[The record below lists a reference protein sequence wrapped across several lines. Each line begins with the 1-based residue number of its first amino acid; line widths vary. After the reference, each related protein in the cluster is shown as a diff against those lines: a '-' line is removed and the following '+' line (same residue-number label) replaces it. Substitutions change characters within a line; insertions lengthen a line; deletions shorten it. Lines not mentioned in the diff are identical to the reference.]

1 MLTPPPLPAL
11 WVVAADEDLLEVI
24 VGTVPVAVDVMA
36 GEGTAAFKA
45 PKSTSTPVD
54 DELDE
59 VVAGA
64 PAVAD
69 VVAFVVVVVVVRL
82 AVATFVFDVFDILL
96 PWAVLLT
103 AAEVEVAVK
112 EAAAEDEVVE
122 LALLLLLL
130 LTFSLIFELVL
141 VLLLVLV
148 FFNLA
153 LAADAT
159 PLSNSSFAV
168 VAGVGASVVV

>member
-1 MLTPPPLPAL
+1 M
-11 WVVAADEDLLEVI
+11 
-24 VGTVPVAVDVMA
+24 GTVPVAVDVMA

-69 VVAFVVVVVVVRL
+69 VVAFVVVVVVRL

-141 VLLLVLV
+141 LLVLV

>member
-1 MLTPPPLPAL
+1 MLTPPPPLPAL
-11 WVVAADEDLLEVI
+11 RVVAADEDLLEVI

-69 VVAFVVVVVVVRL
+69 VVAFVVVVVVRL

-96 PWAVLLT
+96 PWVVLLT

-141 VLLLVLV
+141 LLVLV